1 MHELTIIDDDRQFLS
16 NFSVFLK
23 KYIGLQ
29 IKSTFIMETDSALMH
44 LRIHYPDV
52 IIINAMFN
60 GKNGLDIIRS
70 CKKTNHT
77 SKFIVISE
85 EKNFEVLQE
94 SLRLGVCDFFLKPV
108 DYSLLFES
116 VNRIFSTLDKE
127 SLKHSEN
134 DVRPVKDRMFSDLLA
149 GRIKNPVDL
158 SLRLAESELK
168 SDYINRP
175 CALVNIHIN
184 SFSKWLTM
192 CWDNGAERFYHELN
206 YALTGI
212 TEKAEFVIARTFYSN
227 IELLC
232 INNSQMC
239 TEELLEE
246 CIPLFSKTILDKL
259 GVYCQIHT
267 TKIFS
272 SLSEIMK
279 YNLQE
284 PVNNDNKSEEVIE
297 NALKYM
303 RHNYFRA
310 FTLDDVAKYVKL
322 SKEYFCSYYKKKTGE
337 NFLDSLTH
345 HRIEMSKKL
354 LANTTL
360 TIHQIAESVGYRS
373 ASYYHKTFR
382 ISCGMSPS
390 EFRKKS
396 TVAKVE

>member
-1 MHELTIIDDDRQFLS
+1 MHELTIIDDDRQFLN

-23 KYIGLQ
+23 KNISSQ
-29 IKSTFIMETDSALMH
+29 IKSTLIMETDSALMH

-52 IIINAMFN
+52 IIINARFN
-60 GKNGLDIIRS
+60 GESGLDIIRS
-70 CKKTNHT
+70 CKKTNNT
-77 SKFIVISE
+77 SKFIVISD
-85 EKNFEVLQE
+85 EKDFEVLQE
-94 SLRLGVCDFFLKPV
+94 ALRLGVYDFFLKPV
-108 DYSLLFES
+108 DYSVLLES
-116 VNRIFSTLDKE
+116 ANKIFSTLDKE
-127 SLKHSEN
+127 TPKHSEN

-184 SFSKWLTM
+184 SFSRWLTM
-192 CWDNGAERFYHELN
+192 CWDEGAERFYREVSN
-206 YALTGI
+206 ALAGI
-212 TEKAEFVIARTFYSN
+212 SKKAEFVIARTFYSN

-232 INNSQMC
+232 INNSQMS

-246 CIPLFSKTILDKL
+246 CIPLFSKIILDKL
-259 GVYCQIHT
+259 GVYSEIHV

-284 PVNNDNKSEEVIE
+284 PINNDNKSEEVIE
-297 NALKYM
+297 KALKYM
-303 RHNYFRA
+303 RHNYFRE
-310 FTLDDVAKYVKL
+310 FTLDDVADYVKL

-337 NFLDSLTH
+337 NFLDSLTR

-360 TIHQIAESVGYRS
+360 TINQVAESVGYRS
-373 ASYYHKTFR
+373 ASYYHKTFKL
-382 ISCGMSPS
+382 SCGMSPS
-390 EFRKKS
+390 DFRKKA
-396 TVAKVE
+396 TAAKAE

>member
-1 MHELTIIDDDRQFLS
+1 MHELTIIDDDRQFLN

-23 KYIGLQ
+23 KNIGSQ
-29 IKSTFIMETDSALMH
+29 IKSTLIMETDSALMH

-52 IIINAMFN
+52 IIINARFN
-60 GKNGLDIIRS
+60 GESGLDIIRS
-70 CKKTNHT
+70 CKKTNNT
-77 SKFIVISE
+77 SKFIIISE
-85 EKNFEVLQE
+85 EKDFEVLQE

-127 SLKHSEN
+127 SPKHSEN
-134 DVRPVKDRMFSDLLA
+134 DVRPAKDRMFSDLLA

-184 SFSKWLTM
+184 SFSRWLTM
-192 CWDNGAERFYHELN
+192 CWDNGAERFYREVSK
-206 YALTGI
+206 ALTGI
-212 TEKAEFVIARTFYSN
+212 SKKAEFVIARTFYSN

-232 INNSQMC
+232 INNSQMS
-239 TEELLEE
+239 TQELLEE

-284 PVNNDNKSEEVIE
+284 PVNTDNKSETIVE

-303 RHNYFRA
+303 RHNYFREI
-310 FTLDDVAKYVKL
+310 TLDNVANYVKL

-337 NFLDSLTH
+337 NFLDSLTR

-360 TIHQIAESVGYRS
+360 TINQVAESVGYRS
-373 ASYYHKTFR
+373 ASYYHKTFKL
-382 ISCGMSPS
+382 SCGMSPS

-396 TVAKVE
+396 TLSKAD